1 MLINMKVRSGSKG
14 KNCYIWNLK
23 DVNSAR
29 KAKSIKVS
37 PIASQGNTGCANS
50 PKTSVSPVRSN
61 LNMQNFISNY
71 VTKALVKV
79 EKNNKKRPAKTIAGH
94 KRVKSDGKQPDLN
107 GNCERVADYS
117 KANSH
122 YSSINEKVGWSSRGN
137 KEASQNKVLTEKTFS
152 RDSSHS
158 GLFKTTDPEEVV
170 RNKLI
175 EYIKTSFKS
184 SGCAPVTSLDFYK
197 IGRQIGNGAFGKVNL
212 AVHRL
217 TGIQVAIKTIERNFI
232 RDEKT
237 RRKIFQ
243 EVFIMKKL
251 RHRNVI
257 RLLEV
262 FECNKNV
269 MIVLEYAGGGDLL
282 HILKSRGKLTE
293 EEGKGIFFQVIE
305 ALKACHKSGVI
316 HRDIKLDNILLNS
329 DYTEIKLCDFGV
341 SRFAKAGER
350 YTEQCGTPAYLAPE
364 IIANEGY
371 EPFWVDIWSMGV
383 LLYAMISA
391 TVPFKAK
398 TLADLQRLILIGKY
412 ETPMYFS
419 KDLNDFIAKMLNP
432 VPGLRIPLEDMQGHP
447 WFRDFV
453 PESFTD
459 SSYSLTKQN
468 EILKKM
474 NGLGFPRDYIVQSL
488 NLKDVNHASATYNLL
503 DLAENS

>member
-1 MLINMKVRSGSKG
+1 MPINMKLRSISKG
-14 KNCYIWNLK
+14 KNCYFFNVK
-23 DVNSAR
+23 ERNSSR

-37 PIASQGNTGCANS
+37 PVVSQGNTGCANS

-61 LNMQNFISNY
+61 LNMHNFISNY

-79 EKNNKKRPAKTIAGH
+79 EKSAKKRPLRTSAGH
-94 KRVKSDGKQPDLN
+94 KRASSDGKGPEKVNNEQE
-107 GNCERVADYS
+107 CH
-117 KANSH
+117 KASSH
-122 YSSINEKVGWSSRGN
+122 YSSIADKTFK
-137 KEASQNKVLTEKTFS
+137 KEALTEKTFS
-152 RDSSHS
+152 RDESHQR
-158 GLFKTTDPEEVV
+158 LFVTNDSEESI

-175 EYIKTSFKS
+175 EFIKNSFKS
-184 SGCAPVTSLDFYK
+184 NGCAPSTSLDFYK
-197 IGRQIGNGAFGKVNL
+197 VGRQIGNGAFGKVNL

-243 EVFIMKKL
+243 EVFIMKKI

-282 HILKSRGKLTE
+282 HILKSRGKLSE
-293 EEGKGIFFQVIE
+293 EEGKGIFFQVVE
-305 ALKACHKSGVI
+305 AVKSVHKSGVI

-341 SRFAKAGER
+341 SRFAKQGER

-371 EPFWVDIWSMGV
+371 EPFYVDIWSMGV

-391 TVPFKAK
+391 SVPFKAK
-398 TLADLQRLILIGKY
+398 TLADLQKLILLGKY
-412 ETPMYFS
+412 ETPGYFS
-419 KDLNDFIAKMLNP
+419 KELTDFIGLMLNP
-432 VPGLRIPLEDMQGHP
+432 VPALRISLEEMQSHP
-447 WFRDFV
+447 WFSDFS
-453 PESFTD
+453 PETFTD
-459 SSYSLTKQN
+459 NSYSLTRQN

-474 NGLGFPRDYIVQSL
+474 NGLGFSKDYIVQSL

-503 DLAENS
+503 DLSENS